1 MSNGARS
8 ASLGVPGVSLPRVM
22 ASEWVKLRSLRSSI
36 VVLIASSVL
45 VVGAGVLTAAAVA
58 GSMAD
63 RSWDPGGDPFSPHD
77 ATAAVLYGVQ
87 FAQLLIGL
95 LGVLVASSEY
105 GTGMIRATLAAVP
118 TRLPVLWAKLVVIA
132 AVSFV
137 TMLSASAAAFGIGRV
152 FLNNA
157 GVQLALSDGPSGS
170 PAVLRAV
177 FFGAP
182 LYLCGVAILAIT
194 LGFLLR
200 NTAAAIAMFYVV
212 MFFLAPLLGLLLP
225 GDLGH
230 TLASFLPSAAG
241 QAFMAVTPR
250 SGLLTPWVG
259 FAVFCGYLV
268 VMTTA
273 AAVVLKRRDA

>member
-1 MSNGARS
+1 MSRPTRS
-8 ASLGVPGVSLPRVM
+8 TSLQVPGVSLPRVM
-22 ASEWVKLRSLRSSI
+22 ASEWIKLRSLRSSTAA
-36 VVLIASSVL
+36 LIASIVI
-45 VVGAGVLTAAAVA
+45 VTGAGIVTAAAIA

-63 RSWDPGGDPFSPHD
+63 GSWDPGGDPFAPHD

-87 FAQLLIGL
+87 FAQLLIGV

-105 GTGMIRATLAAVP
+105 GTGMIRSTLAAVP
-118 TRLPVLWAKLVVIA
+118 TRLPVLWAKVAVTA

-137 TMLSASAAAFGIGRV
+137 VASAASAAAYWIGRT
-152 FLNNA
+152 FLTDA

-182 LYLCGVAILAIT
+182 LYLCGVAILAIA
-194 LGFLLR
+194 LGFLMR
-200 NTAAAIAMFYVV
+200 NTAAAIATFFVV

-230 TLASFLPSAAG
+230 TVASYLPSAAG

-250 SGLLTPWVG
+250 SGMLAPWAG
-259 FAVFCGYLV
+259 FAVFCGYIVL
-268 VMTTA
+268 MTGI